1 MAAWLLASRSRRW
14 LRLLG
19 SGGCIWAGLVCG
31 FSVSP
36 LAFSP
41 FSPRSRPS
49 PRLVVPARYGHS
61 GALNLLLGGGAFSHS
76 GVVGGGGSF
85 APPSPLLLYFPLLY
99 YSYRPL
105 FTLCLDTDRT
115 CRARWYIRARAL
127 RRDRGLVSCAHRTLM
142 VRLSPSLFSRP
153 LPRQFPTLGDM
164 GSSVFRFESE
174 QLFYFQAI
182 LMACLVKYYF
192 NFLKSNW
199 FMVVFLVFFDWY
211 YHCTFIT
218 RGKTWFFL
226 HFLIVKPFYASAQ
239 SQRV

>member
-1 MAAWLLASRSRRW
+1 MVVKAFRQKVIASSFWPCGLNRAWKDKVTAWLLASRSRRW

-36 LAFSP
+36 SAFSP

-76 GVVGGGGSF
+76 GGGGGGSF

-127 RRDRGLVSCAHRTLM
+127 RRDRGLVSCAHRILM
-142 VRLSPSLFSRP
+142 VRLSPSLFLRL
-153 LPRQFPTLGDM
+153 LPRQFLTSGAKR
-164 GSSVFRFESE
+164 SSNFRF
-174 QLFYFQAI
+174 
-182 LMACLVKYYF
+182 
-192 NFLKSNW
+192 
-199 FMVVFLVFFDWY
+199 
-211 YHCTFIT
+211 
-218 RGKTWFFL
+218 
-226 HFLIVKPFYASAQ
+226 
-239 SQRV
+239 